1 MDKFV
6 VFDLD
11 GTLVDTLPGI
21 QKGLNITLKELN
33 FNYSYSL
40 NKVKTFIGRGARRL
54 FALATKNK
62 GNEED
67 FKHYL
72 RNYEK
77 YQYDVSAFDGVIDTL
92 KELEKRSYKLLIFS
106 NKPDH
111 ILQKLIKEK
120 LNEAKFLVIQ
130 GQDNNYPPKPDIT
143 LLSLILNKYNLDIKN
158 GYYVGDSIVDLE
170 TARNIKMKNIIVSY
184 GYGDKEEIL
193 KAKPDYYIDKF
204 SEILKIL

>member
-1 MDKFV
+1 M
-6 VFDLD
+6 
-11 GTLVDTLPGI
+11 
-21 QKGLNITLKELN
+21 
-33 FNYSYSL
+33 
-40 NKVKTFIGRGARRL
+40 
-54 FALATKNK
+54 
-62 GNEED
+62 
-67 FKHYL
+67 
-72 RNYEK
+72 
-77 YQYDVSAFDGVIDTL
+77 
-92 KELEKRSYKLLIFS
+92 
-106 NKPDH
+106 
-111 ILQKLIKEK
+111 
-120 LNEAKFLVIQ
+120 IQ